1 MESTVTLWRECRA
14 CHRPLQTPESQRLGY
29 GPECAEK
36 HGLKPKKR
44 RPAARPR
51 VRRLKPAPA
60 PPDPDALPGQTEM
73 ALFFHQPTLDS
84 L

>member
-1 MESTVTLWRECRA
+1 MTLWRECRA
-14 CHRPLQTPESQRLGY
+14 CHRPLQSEASQRLGY

-51 VRRLKPAPA
+51 VRRLKPAPV
-60 PPDPDALPGQTEM
+60 PPAPDALPGQTELS
-73 ALFFHQPTLDS
+73 LFFHQPTLDS

>member
-1 MESTVTLWRECRA
+1 MTLWRECRD
-14 CHRPLQTPESQRLGY
+14 CRRPLRSETSQALGY

-44 RPAARPR
+44 RRAARPR
-51 VRRLKPAPA
+51 VRRLPAPVT
-60 PPDPDALPGQTEM
+60 PDPDALPGQTELE
-73 ALFFHQPTLDS
+73 LFHHQATLWS